1 MCFISSRNGFKVLGG
16 RNQSPHFL
24 WFFYGKRNNVQN
36 HLYLWVFC
44 TRRTLVHQ
52 VHGLRCRGKWAN
64 LFPLTWWTVWSG
76 IQHFIYGVLVGSSL
90 SSLEQGCRT
99 LLNTLCSGSSQAR
112 GFRWT
117 AGKDCW
123 KGWEHHVLKS
133 DTHLLQKIQEN
144 LICNKWPIVFCLTKL
159 LKHSLVKYIGSTV
172 KKVTDVW
179 NYWIW
184 AV

>member
-99 LLNTLCSGSSQAR
+99 LLNTLFSTTHVPVVVRLEGLDEQLAR
-112 GFRWT
+112 T
-117 AGKDCW
+117 AERG
-123 KGWEHHVLKS
+123 ENIMSL
-133 DTHLLQKIQEN
+133 N
-144 LICNKWPIVFCLTKL
+144 LIPIC
-159 LKHSLVKYIGSTV
+159 Y
-172 KKVTDVW
+172 KKFKK
-179 NYWIW
+179 I
-184 AV
+184 